1 MSDSRRGRRSASWPS
16 EASFVLRQQADAII
30 LPASDRRRGPSVSA
44 SGASKSSSPFTGPES
59 STWRA
64 SRGAARAAHA
74 SVPARGD
81 DGILAKSASPKG
93 ASRPAPVDTRIGVIS
108 DNHGYLDP
116 AILGIFAGVTHI
128 IHAGDICDPDILTAL
143 KQVAPVTAV
152 AGNADAGELAAGLPR
167 EVAGQVAGVRFVLG
181 HKRKRLLKSLVAGT
195 IEGDLEGAAPHLVVF
210 GHEHVP
216 TAAWVEGTLFLN
228 PGSASAPNEE
238 DDWPTV
244 AIVSVRPAGL
254 AVCFRSNADTRMWP
268 GRPRQMPVERTR
280 TRKEGSSRRMPSS
293 CTRCSPRPSR

>member
-1 MSDSRRGRRSASWPS
+1 MPDRRSQRGVAWPS
-16 EASFVLRQQADAII
+16 EASFVLRQQTDTLLLPPHSRRTGQSATTPEADRPSP
-30 LPASDRRRGPSVSA
+30 LAS
-44 SGASKSSSPFTGPES
+44 PES
-59 STWRA
+59 GRSRA
-64 SRGAARAAHA
+64 LQ
-74 SVPARGD
+74 PAT
-81 DGILAKSASPKG
+81 LTTS
-93 ASRPAPVDTRIGVIS
+93 IGVIS

-116 AILGIFAGVTHI
+116 AVLELFAGVTHI
-128 IHAGDICDPDILTAL
+128 IHAGDIVDPGILTAL
-143 KQVAPVTAV
+143 GQVAPVTAV
-152 AGNADAGELAAGLPR
+152 AGNADTGELAAGLPR

-244 AIVSVRPAGL
+244 AIVSVRPTGL
-254 AVCFRSNADTRMWP
+254 AVCFIPLERRREEAARARP
-268 GRPRQMPVERTR
+268 GRP
-280 TRKEGSSRRMPSS
+280 
-293 CTRCSPRPSR
+293 